1 MRMSRL
7 FSETLREIPSEAK
20 SPGHQLLLRA
30 GFIRPLAAG
39 IFSELHLGRRALSKI
54 ESIMRQE
61 MDAIGGQEIRMP
73 VIHPAE
79 IWQETGRWIQIGDEM
94 GRFRDR
100 TARDMV
106 LAMTHEEVI
115 ADLVRKEV
123 RSYRQLPLLLYHL
136 QTKWRDDPRPRAGL
150 IRAREFTML
159 DSYSLDAD
167 IAGLDDQYK
176 AHYHTYF
183 KIFHHCGLPV
193 IAVKSDVGMMG
204 GTQAHEFMYLNPIG
218 EDSILICDG
227 CGYMANRQVARI
239 NKSLPS
245 TEDQRPLE
253 KVATPGAHTIAD
265 LAAFLDIPKS
275 RTAKAVFFLAS
286 PMSGNQ
292 IQERLIFAIVRG
304 DMDLNETKLA
314 NALGAGALRPATEEE
329 IAAVGA
335 VPGFASPIGL
345 EKAFVVV
352 DDLIPASP
360 NLVAGANEVD
370 HHFLNVNYGRDFQA
384 DLIVDLVEANADAPC
399 PRCQHPMRSERGVE
413 VGNIFKLGT
422 RYSEAMG
429 ATYLDRDGR
438 STPVVMGSYG
448 IGLGRLLACIAEEHQ
463 DEDGLLWPIAVA
475 PYEVH
480 LISLEGKIDLVE
492 QIYQQLKAEGME
504 VLYDDRDERP
514 GVKFK
519 DADLIGLPLR
529 LTYGK
534 RSLEQGGIELKVR
547 HEDERRIV
555 PIESILPQ
563 VISTLA
569 ALKEAWRGRPLQT
582 PEPD

>member
-7 FSETLREIPSEAK
+7 LSETLREIPSEAR
-20 SPGHQLLLRA
+20 SPGHQWLLRA

-39 IFSELHLGRRALSKI
+39 IFSELHLGRRALAKI
-54 ESIMRQE
+54 EGIMRQE

-73 VIHPAE
+73 VIHPAD
-79 IWQETGRWIQIGDEM
+79 IWQETGRWGQIGDEM

-115 ADLVRKEV
+115 ADLARKEL
-123 RSYRQLPLLLYHL
+123 RSYRQLPLLLYHF

-167 IAGLDDQYK
+167 HAGLDRQYEAHLK
-176 AHYHTYF
+176 AYF
-183 KIFHHCGLPV
+183 RIFHRCGLPV

-218 EDSILICDG
+218 EDTILICDD
-227 CGYMANRQVARI
+227 CGYKANRQVACI
-239 NKSLPS
+239 CKPIPDK
-245 TEDQRPLE
+245 EDQRPLE
-253 KVATPGAHTIAD
+253 KIATPGAHTIAD
-265 LAAFLDIPKS
+265 LAAFLDIPEAK
-275 RTAKAVFFLAS
+275 TAKAVFFQAAS
-286 PMSGNQ
+286 LGGDQ
-292 IQERLIFAIVRG
+292 VQERLVFAILRG

-314 NALGAGALRPATEEE
+314 NALGARSLRPATEEE

-335 VPGFASPIGL
+335 IPGFASPIGL
-345 EKAFVVV
+345 ENVFVVV
-352 DDLIPASP
+352 DDLIPSSS
-360 NLVAGANEVD
+360 NLVAGANESD
-370 HHFLNVNYGRDFQA
+370 HHFLNVNYGRDYQA
-384 DLIVDLVEANADAPC
+384 DLIVDLAQANLGAPC
-399 PRCQHPMRSERGVE
+399 PQCQHPMHAERGVE

-422 RYSEAMG
+422 RYCEAMG
-429 ATYLDRDGR
+429 ATFLDCDGR
-438 STPVVMGSYG
+438 SKAAVMGSYG

-463 DEDGLLWPIAVA
+463 DEDGLIWPISVA

-480 LISLEGKIDLVE
+480 LISLEGRTDLAE
-492 QIYQQLKAEGME
+492 HIYQRMMTEGME
-504 VLYDDRDERP
+504 AMYDDRDERP

-529 LTYGK
+529 LTLGK
-534 RSLEQGGIELKVR
+534 RSLEQGGIEMKAR
-547 HEDERRIV
+547 HEKERRIV
-555 PIESILPQ
+555 PTDLILTQ
-563 VISTLA
+563 TAEMLA
-569 ALKEAWRGRPLQT
+569 GLKKAWSERPLRV
-582 PEPD
+582 PETD